1 MMESI
6 RMKKSIGY
14 EARQLT
20 LRDML
25 TPLFRHRRVVIV
37 TFCAIFALA
46 IFYAWVWAN
55 GYYATT
61 MQVVVSRERSNPMM
75 TGLPSALLAND
86 VSVVSPDEVDSE
98 VALLQGRD
106 MLQETAQ
113 ICNLTKRNASLLDSL
128 IKPDSRDLDGNSPQ
142 ALAIA
147 TNSLAGELHVEAQ
160 KASRIIDV
168 RYRHQGN
175 PETAACVLQTLG
187 KLYLEKHLRLQRP
200 LGAFDFFAA
209 ETEKYQHALADSE
222 NRLVNFSKSEG
233 VAAPDILRTD
243 MAQQMVT
250 AQVSLYQARQR
261 IAADE
266 QRIENLRRQMAATP
280 SRSSTAEASISA
292 NILLQQLQSSLLAA
306 EIKKTQLLTKYDPSY
321 PLVKEADEEIA
332 QTKEAIK
339 QADAARYVNTTTDRD
354 PTFEYLRQ
362 DEARTEADLA
372 SEHATAAALQAS
384 IHAMQ
389 SDVVSLDEKA
399 VKQAGLLR
407 EAKANEEN
415 YLLYLTKREQE
426 RTSDALDAKR
436 IANVAIA
443 VPATV
448 PVLPAHNPFST
459 TIVGFL
465 LAILGGVGAGYLAE
479 LVDPSFHTPS
489 EVEELLNIKVLAA
502 VPQQSA

>member
-1 MMESI
+1 MDSI
-6 RMKKSIGY
+6 RVRKSVGY
-14 EARQLT
+14 GTRELT

-25 TPLFRHRRVVIV
+25 GPLFRHRRAVIV

-55 GYYATT
+55 GYYATA
-61 MQVVVSRERSNPMM
+61 MQLVVSKERSNPMI
-75 TGLPSALLAND
+75 TGQPSTLVAND
-86 VSVVSPDEVDSE
+86 ASVITPDEVDSE

-113 ICNLTKRNASLLDSL
+113 VCNLAKRNPSLLDSL
-128 IKPDSRDLDGNSPQ
+128 FKLDSRDLDGNSQ
-142 ALAIA
+142 RALALA
-147 TNSLAGELHVEAQ
+147 TRSLAGELHVEAQ

-168 RYRHQGN
+168 SYMHKGT

-200 LGAFDFFAA
+200 MGAFDFFAT
-209 ETEKYQHALADSE
+209 ETERYQHALADSE
-222 NRLVNFSKSEG
+222 SRLVSFSKSEG
-233 VAAPDILRTD
+233 IAAPEILRSV

-250 AQVSLYQARQR
+250 AQVNLYQSQQH

-266 QRIENLRRQMAATP
+266 RRIENLKRQQAATP
-280 SRSSTAEASISA
+280 SRSSTVEASISA
-292 NILLQQLQSSLLAA
+292 DILLQQLQSSLLAA
-306 EIKKTQLLTKYDPSY
+306 EVKKTQLLTKYDPSY
-321 PLVKEADEEIA
+321 PLVTEANEEIA
-332 QTKEAIK
+332 QTQEAIK
-339 QADAARYVNTTTDRD
+339 QAEAARYINTTTDRD

-362 DEARTEADLA
+362 DQARTEADLA
-372 SEHATAAALQAS
+372 SEHATAAALRTS
-384 IHAMQ
+384 ISAMQ
-389 SDVVSLDEKA
+389 SDVVNLDEKA

-415 YLLYLTKREQE
+415 YLLYLSKREQE

-448 PVLPAHNPFST
+448 PILPAHNPLST
-459 TIVGFL
+459 TVVGL
-465 LAILGGVGAGYLAE
+465 LFAVLGGLGAGYLAE
-479 LVDPSFHTPS
+479 LADPSFHTPS

-502 VPQQSA
+502 VPQQGA